1 MDVLVRLR
9 VLLMEHMN
17 FSTIGVDFHWISTLI
32 LTIEVAMNSALKV
45 DCLCC
50 LHVVVPSVQGSSS
63 LLLLLRQPNAV
74 GMLHVRNPPV
84 A

>member
-50 LHVVVPSVQGSSS
+50 SHVVVPSVQGSSS
-63 LLLLLRQPNAV
+63 LLRQPNAV
-74 GMLHVRNPPV
+74 GMMHVRNPPV